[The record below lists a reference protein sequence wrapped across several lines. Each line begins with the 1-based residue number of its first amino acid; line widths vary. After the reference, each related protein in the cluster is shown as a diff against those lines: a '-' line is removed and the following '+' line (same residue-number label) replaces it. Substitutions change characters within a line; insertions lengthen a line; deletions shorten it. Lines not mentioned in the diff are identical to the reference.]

1 MDMANGFETLHAKEQ
16 MKAPDPHMVA
26 FLGALKNSVD
36 SVPKEYKTNRE
47 LCLLWNR
54 SCSRVCKMLNQSLA
68 QGTMEA
74 KVFRIKTPAGVR
86 SVPHY
91 RPTAKQ
97 SP

>member
-1 MDMANGFETLHAKEQ
+1 
-16 MKAPDPHMVA
+16 MKAHDPHMAA

-36 SVPKEYKTNRE
+36 TVPKEYKTNRE
-47 LCLLWNR
+47 LCLLWKR
-54 SCSRVCKMLNQSLA
+54 SCSQVCKMLNQAIA
-68 QGTMEA
+68 QNTMEM
-74 KVFRIKTPAGVR
+74 KNFRIKTPAGVR